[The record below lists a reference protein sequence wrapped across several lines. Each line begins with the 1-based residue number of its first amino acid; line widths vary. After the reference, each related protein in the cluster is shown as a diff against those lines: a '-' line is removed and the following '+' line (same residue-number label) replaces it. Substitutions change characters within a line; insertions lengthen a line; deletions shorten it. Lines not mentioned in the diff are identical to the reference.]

1 MKKTKRMLA
10 LLLSLVMVFSAVAV
24 FAEDAEVVEI
34 EETAD
39 VRLEYPVTAVNLG
52 DYLGKK
58 SAWMTQTEG
67 AELTFKNG
75 KISSQNDSMVVFGNQ
90 EYNFSDGL
98 IQFNAKFSFEDGAGE
113 ASWSGLTIRDRD
125 CGIKAWQGS
134 GGGYLFVIKSDRIEL
149 QRWRAGGQT
158 ILDVVPN
165 DYIEH
170 GKEAEISVAAVNTEA
185 GVCVFL
191 FVDGVCVINVCDAD
205 KNAVTEGDYF
215 NIYASKGTEVSK
227 YTGDVIP
234 ALPTAPVITVDKEN
248 GYKFVADYD
257 LVSFGEEAEDV
268 YSIDWA
274 FSIAR
279 EGENLTDLDKD
290 AKNEF
295 GSKYALVA
303 DFEALDV
310 EGEEIEPTLDQA
322 NGYFV
327 ARVVDAEGNVI
338 AQSASEKIESEPV
351 LELAASKLIAESV
364 ALVVDY
370 ESAFVNGEKTQI
382 DANDDKVKPTVIDG
396 RTLVPVRFIAESFK
410 ANVGWDDAT
419 QKVTIE
425 LDGKTIVMTL
435 NETAYTVDGE
445 EKQLDVPATTIYGRT
460 MVPVRA
466 ISVAFEKAVFWEGEN
481 ELIIISNEE
490 LNIDVEN
497 DMSIL
502 NYIAKEIR

>member
-1 MKKTKRMLA
+1 M
-10 LLLSLVMVFSAVAV
+10 
-24 FAEDAEVVEI
+24 
-34 EETAD
+34 
-39 VRLEYPVTAVNLG
+39 
-52 DYLGKK
+52 
-58 SAWMTQTEG
+58 
-67 AELTFKNG
+67 
-75 KISSQNDSMVVFGNQ
+75 
-90 EYNFSDGL
+90 
-98 IQFNAKFSFEDGAGE
+98 
-113 ASWSGLTIRDRD
+113 
-125 CGIKAWQGS
+125 
-134 GGGYLFVIKSDRIEL
+134 
-149 QRWRAGGQT
+149 
-158 ILDVVPN
+158 
-165 DYIEH
+165 
-170 GKEAEISVAAVNTEA
+170 
-185 GVCVFL
+185 
-191 FVDGVCVINVCDAD
+191 
-205 KNAVTEGDYF
+205 
-215 NIYASKGTEVSK
+215 
-227 YTGDVIP
+227 
-234 ALPTAPVITVDKEN
+234 
-248 GYKFVADYD
+248 
-257 LVSFGEEAEDV
+257 
-268 YSIDWA
+268 
-274 FSIAR
+274 
-279 EGENLTDLDKD
+279 
-290 AKNEF
+290 
-295 GSKYALVA
+295 VA

-466 ISVAFEKAVFWEGEN
+466 ISEAFEKAVFWEGEN
-481 ELIIISNEE
+481 ELIIISNE
-490 LNIDVEN
+490 
-497 DMSIL
+497 
-502 NYIAKEIR
+502 